1 MVKRTLF
8 LPCLV
13 CMLSIFAGA
22 TQAAGTTPLTV
33 KQVVDKNV
41 AARGGL
47 TAWRAIKSMSM
58 VGSLDAGKVD
68 TRSVKERIGDQPGSR
83 ASRRVRP
90 DPAKT
95 SADTFKTVQLPFVME
110 LQRPRKMRLEIQ
122 FKGETAV
129 QVYDGTMGWKLRPF
143 LERREVEP
151 YTQGELKVA
160 AQQQELDGPLVDY
173 AAKGSKVAL
182 EGMEPV
188 EGRKAYKLKVTL
200 KDGQVRRV
208 WIDAETFLDV
218 KIDGTRQLGGK
229 SRTVATYLRDYKSV
243 NGVKVPYLLE
253 TKVEGVNGSEKIQI
267 EQVALNPKIAD
278 SRFTKPL

>member
-1 MVKRTLF
+1 MIRRKVYIS
-8 LPCLV
+8 CLL
-13 CMLSIFAGA
+13 CILSISADA
-22 TQAAGTTPLTV
+22 TQAAGAAPLTAQ
-33 KQVVDKNV
+33 QVVDKKV

-47 TAWRAIKSMSM
+47 TAWRAVKSMSM
-58 VGSLDAGKVD
+58 AGSLDAGKVD
-68 TRSVKERIGDQPGSR
+68 TRPVQERVGDQPGSR

-90 DPAKT
+90 EVAK
-95 SADTFKTVQLPFVME
+95 SGEESLKTVQVPFVME

-122 FKGETAV
+122 FNGDTAV
-129 QVYDGTMGWKLRPF
+129 QVYDGVAGWKLRPF

-151 YTQGELKVA
+151 FTPEELKVA

-173 AAKGSKVAL
+173 AAKGNKIAL

-208 WIDAETFLDV
+208 WVDAETFLDV
-218 KIDGTRQLGGK
+218 KIDGTRRLGGK

-278 SRFTKPL
+278 IRFAKPL

>member
-1 MVKRTLF
+1 MVKRKLF
-8 LPCLV
+8 LPCLM
-13 CMLSIFAGA
+13 CMLSICAGA
-22 TQAAGTTPLTV
+22 TQAAGSVPLTA
-33 KQVVDKNV
+33 KQVVDRNV

-68 TRSVKERIGDQPGSR
+68 TRSVQERVGDQPGSR

-90 DPAKT
+90 EAAKPG
-95 SADTFKTVQLPFVME
+95 ADTLKTVQLPFVME

-129 QVYDGTMGWKLRPF
+129 QAYDGAAGWKLRPF
-143 LERREVEP
+143 LERREVES
-151 YTQGELKVA
+151 YTPDELKVA

-173 AAKGSKVAL
+173 AAKGSKIAL

-208 WIDAETFLDV
+208 WVDAETFLDI

-229 SRTVATYLRDYKSV
+229 SRTVATYMRDYKSV

>member
-1 MVKRTLF
+1 MIRRKVYIS
-8 LPCLV
+8 CLL
-13 CMLSIFAGA
+13 CILSISADA
-22 TQAAGTTPLTV
+22 TQAAGAAPLTAQ
-33 KQVVDKNV
+33 QVVDKNV

-47 TAWRAIKSMSM
+47 TAWRAVKSMSM

-68 TRSVKERIGDQPGSR
+68 TRPVQERVGDQPGSR

-90 DPAKT
+90 EVAK
-95 SADTFKTVQLPFVME
+95 SGEESLKTVQVPFVME

-122 FKGETAV
+122 FNGDTAV
-129 QVYDGTMGWKLRPF
+129 QVYDGVAGWKLRPF

-151 YTQGELKVA
+151 FTPEELKVA

-173 AAKGSKVAL
+173 AAKGNKIAL

-208 WIDAETFLDV
+208 WVDAETFLDV
-218 KIDGTRQLGGK
+218 KIDGTRRLGGK

-278 SRFTKPL
+278 IRFAKPL

>member
-1 MVKRTLF
+1 MIRRKVYIS
-8 LPCLV
+8 CLL
-13 CMLSIFAGA
+13 CILSISADA
-22 TQAAGTTPLTV
+22 TQAAGAAPLTAQ
-33 KQVVDKNV
+33 QVVDKNV

-47 TAWRAIKSMSM
+47 TAWRAVKSMSM
-58 VGSLDAGKVD
+58 AGSLDAGKVD
-68 TRSVKERIGDQPGSR
+68 TRPVQERVGDQPGSR

-90 DPAKT
+90 EVAK
-95 SADTFKTVQLPFVME
+95 SGEESLKTVQVPFVME

-122 FKGETAV
+122 FNGDTAV
-129 QVYDGTMGWKLRPF
+129 QVYDGVAGWKLRPF

-151 YTQGELKVA
+151 FTPEELKVA

-173 AAKGSKVAL
+173 AAKGNKIAL

-208 WIDAETFLDV
+208 WVDAETFLDV
-218 KIDGTRQLGGK
+218 KIDGTRRLGGK

-278 SRFTKPL
+278 IRFAKPL

>member
-1 MVKRTLF
+1 MIKRNVF
-8 LPCLV
+8 LSCLLCV
-13 CMLSIFAGA
+13 LAIPVGVVQTAGA
-22 TQAAGTTPLTV
+22 AQLTA

-47 TAWRAIKSMSM
+47 TAWRAVKSMSM
-58 VGSLDAGKVD
+58 TGSMDAGKVD
-68 TRSVKERIGDQPGSR
+68 TRTEKERIGGQPASR
-83 ASRRVRP
+83 VSRRVRP
-90 DPAKT
+90 EPAKPG
-95 SADTFKTVQLPFVME
+95 ADTIKTVQVPFVME

-122 FKGETAV
+122 FKGETAI
-129 QVYDGTMGWKLRPF
+129 QVYDGVTGWKLRPF

-151 YTQGELKVA
+151 YTPDELKVA

-173 AAKGSKVAL
+173 AAKGSKIAL

-188 EGRKAYKLKVTL
+188 EGRNAYKLKVTL

-208 WIDAETFLDV
+208 WVDAETFLDV

-229 SRTVATYLRDYKSV
+229 PRTVATTMRDYKTV
-243 NGVKVPYLLE
+243 DGVKVPYVLE
-253 TKVEGVNGSEKIQI
+253 TKVDGVKGSEKILI

-278 SRFTKPL
+278 ARFAKPL